1 MSSQDYAEMI
11 EIPVSGCEIVTEPKQ
26 SRKRNKKRFIKK
38 FGYGGYEK
46 EANLTDEKSVCI
58 RQAGDEDVIYRPEVE
73 EDDYTPYD
81 DLSSKKEKRAKK
93 NFKWDLVS
101 AQVVAIFVLAVG
113 LILTNVFLK
122 DSGINNLFRS
132 VFSESNEA
140 KDERT
145 YDAFQAFSP
154 SRTQVTVDGGI
165 ITLNT
170 SGAVYSPAEG
180 KVEKVTENDKKYTII
195 VEHSDLF
202 KTVITDLDYCYYK
215 EGDSVFT
222 STPVGYTL
230 SGGSQVAMYNGES
243 LITAFSVEDGSV
255 VWQS

>member
-26 SRKRNKKRFIKK
+26 SGKRNKKRFIKK

-46 EANLTDEKSVCI
+46 EVGLSEEKSVCM
-58 RQAGDEDVIYRPEVE
+58 RQASDDDVIYRSENE
-73 EDDYTPYD
+73 EDYIAYD
-81 DLSSKKEKRAKK
+81 DLPSKKEKGAKRT
-93 NFKWDLVS
+93 FKWDLVS
-101 AQVVAIFVLAVG
+101 AQIVAIFVLAVG
-113 LILTNVFLK
+113 LILTNVFWK

-145 YDAFQAFSP
+145 YDVFQAFSP
-154 SRTQVTVDGGI
+154 SRTEVTVDGGI
-165 ITLNT
+165 ITLT
-170 SGAVYSPAEG
+170 GSGAVYSPAVG
-180 KVEKVTENDKKYTII
+180 KVEKVTEKDKKYTIT